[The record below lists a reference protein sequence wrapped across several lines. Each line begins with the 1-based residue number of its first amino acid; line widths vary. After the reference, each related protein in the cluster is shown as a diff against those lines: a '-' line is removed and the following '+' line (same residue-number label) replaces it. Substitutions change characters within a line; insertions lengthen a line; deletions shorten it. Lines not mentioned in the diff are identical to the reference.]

1 MNIKY
6 KKRLFKTRLI
16 RRKGKGKLKSIGFGE
31 RTTQSII
38 VIYVEED

>member
-6 KKRLFKTRLI
+6 KKRLFKARLI
-16 RRKGKGKLKSIGFGE
+16 RGKGKLKSIGFGE